1 MWVYVCVCACV
12 YLSVYVSM
20 TQGFLSL
27 KLSAR
32 NCYVT
37 CILKILR
44 NLLNVV
50 EHSNFIINC
59 LIRLGNNRS

>member
-1 MWVYVCVCACV
+1 MYVCVWVGVGVGVGVCVCACV

-32 NCYVT
+32 NCHVT
-37 CILKILR
+37 CILKILYEESIER
-44 NLLNVV
+44 
-50 EHSNFIINC
+50 
-59 LIRLGNNRS
+59 RRA